1 MSKLVSVLKLKLE
14 GEVAGFELCS
24 EFTKLRKPRVEEH
37 ATFKSF
43 MTHFTKKWKIRYPE
57 TQKNLNTNPLKS

>member
-14 GEVAGFELCS
+14 GEVAGYELCF

-37 ATFKSF
+37 ATFKS
-43 MTHFTKKWKIRYPE
+43 
-57 TQKNLNTNPLKS
+57 